1 SVFCTGVA
9 EKYALIEQW
18 RQQFPI
24 EAMCQVFGVSKS
36 GYYNWVQHEPS
47 DRKQSDERLKLEIKV
62 AHIRT
67 RETYG
72 TRRLQTE
79 LAENGII
86 VGRDRLARLRKELRL
101 RCKQKRKFRATTNS
115 NHNLPVA
122 PNLLNQTF
130 APTAPNQVWVADLT
144 YVATQEGWLYLAGIK
159 DVYTCEIVGYA
170 MGERM
175 TKELTGKALFMAL
188 RSQRPPAG
196 LIHHSDRGSQYCAY
210 DYRVIQEQ
218 FGLKTSMSRKGN
230 CYDNAPMESF
240 WGTLKNES
248 LSHYRFNNRDEA
260 ISVIREYIEI
270 FYNRQRRHSR
280 LGNISPAAFRE
291 NIIRWLLKK
300 RTNGSVRYCQ
310 YTSTFHH
317 AFRLTPHS
325 QLNFATL

>member
-1 SVFCTGVA
+1 
-9 EKYALIEQW
+9 
-18 RQQFPI
+18 
-24 EAMCQVFGVSKS
+24 MCQVFGVSRS
-36 GYYNWVQHEPS
+36 GYYNWVQHKPS

-291 NIIRWLLKK
+291 KYHQMAVLKK

-310 YTSTFHH
+310 YTSYCTHCQTGGFSIPRTTQEEICE
-317 AFRLTPHS
+317 F
-325 QLNFATL
+325 

>member
-1 SVFCTGVA
+1 
-9 EKYALIEQW
+9 
-18 RQQFPI
+18 
-24 EAMCQVFGVSKS
+24 M
-36 GYYNWVQHEPS
+36 
-47 DRKQSDERLKLEIKV
+47 
-62 AHIRT
+62 
-67 RETYG
+67 
-72 TRRLQTE
+72 
-79 LAENGII
+79 
-86 VGRDRLARLRKELRL
+86 
-101 RCKQKRKFRATTNS
+101 
-115 NHNLPVA
+115 
-122 PNLLNQTF
+122 
-130 APTAPNQVWVADLT
+130 ADLT

-175 TKELTGKALFMAL
+175 TKELTGKDLFMAL

-270 FYNRQRRHSR
+270 FYNRQRRR
-280 LGNISPAAFRE
+280 
-291 NIIRWLLKK
+291 K
-300 RTNGSVRYCQ
+300 RTARAVLTGMCYSAGSAMRHGSSSL
-310 YTSTFHH
+310 T
-317 AFRLTPHS
+317 RLTGQSAMTPG
-325 QLNFATL
+325 TWRR

>member
-1 SVFCTGVA
+1 
-9 EKYALIEQW
+9 
-18 RQQFPI
+18 
-24 EAMCQVFGVSKS
+24 M
-36 GYYNWVQHEPS
+36 
-47 DRKQSDERLKLEIKV
+47 

-101 RCKQKRKFRATTNS
+101 RCKQKRKFRATTNP

-218 FGLKTSMSRKGN
+218 SGLKTSMSRKGH

-260 ISVIREYIEI
+260 ISVIRNTLRFSTIV
-270 FYNRQRRHSR
+270 SVVT
-280 LGNISPAAFRE
+280 LVWGISPGSLQGK
-291 NIIRWLLKK
+291 ISSDGCLKK
-300 RTNGSVRYCQ
+300 EQMVVSAIASTPQTNNGFHTQ
-310 YTSTFHH
+310 YGQQ
-317 AFRLTPHS
+317 RKIPVLTPLLILAGYNVHY
-325 QLNFATL
+325 QFFK